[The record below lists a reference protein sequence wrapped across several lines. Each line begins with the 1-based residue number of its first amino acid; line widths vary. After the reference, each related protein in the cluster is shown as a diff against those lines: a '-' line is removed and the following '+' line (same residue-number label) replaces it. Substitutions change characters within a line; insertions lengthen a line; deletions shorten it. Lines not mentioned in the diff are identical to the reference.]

1 MGRETRALPLV
12 QGLLYPGGM
21 RLHLRPV
28 ILSSLVFGFGIGCGS
43 MSSMSDGGGG
53 GNGGTGRGGATAGDG
68 GGAATGAGGVTAGT
82 GGGGAGSGGH
92 TGGGGGAV
100 AHGGATG
107 AGGQVGPG
115 GTVGS
120 SSGGVGGGAGDG
132 GRGGGGNE
140 GLGGTRGSGGTK
152 GGCGH
157 CPNSTDSCTAC
168 NTCCPR
174 GALCIC
180 PNLDAGINGGGGR
193 GADVTCSP
201 PCDSASVCVETVT
214 NGGAIIIADDAGVC
228 PPGAHAAGVDRI
240 CVRNP
245 TYGCAAKPAAC
256 GATLTCACA
265 ATLCTAPHFCQS
277 TSAEQVDCVANVP

>member
-1 MGRETRALPLV
+1 MRPRLCLV
-12 QGLLYPGGM
+12 T
-21 RLHLRPV
+21 
-28 ILSSLVFGFGIGCGS
+28 LSGLVFGLGIGCGS
-43 MSSMSDGGGG
+43 VSSMSDGGRS
-53 GNGGTGRGGATAGDG
+53 GNGGRGGATAGDG
-68 GGAATGAGGVTAGT
+68 GGGPAGAGGVTAGT

-92 TGGGGGAV
+92 AGGSGGAA
-100 AHGGATG
+100 AHGGTTG
-107 AGGQVGPG
+107 AGGQIGPG

-120 SSGGVGGGAGDG
+120 GGGVGGGAANG
-132 GRGGGGNE
+132 GRGGGGNG

-152 GGCGH
+152 GGCGV
-157 CPNSTDSCTAC
+157 CPDSTDSCTAC

-180 PNLDAGINGGGGR
+180 PNLDAGINGGGGGR
-193 GADVTCSP
+193 GADAGVTCSP

-214 NGGAIIIADDAGVC
+214 NGGAIIIADDAGAC
-228 PPGAHAAGVDRI
+228 PPGTHAAGVDRI

-245 TYGCAAKPAAC
+245 IYGCAPKPAAC